1 ARKNWP
7 LVSSIAGPSL
17 NRRDFLLSAAAAT
30 ASVALPSRGFAKV
43 PAAYD
48 RNASPPTTSIADF
61 IAWMI
66 VNRGEDPLYLGQRFD
81 RYQQLLE
88 HRDLFTDRD
97 KRAFL
102 MTPREEFC
110 L

>member
-1 ARKNWP
+1 
-7 LVSSIAGPSL
+7 
-17 NRRDFLLSAAAAT
+17 
-30 ASVALPSRGFAKV
+30 
-43 PAAYD
+43 
-48 RNASPPTTSIADF
+48 
-61 IAWMI
+61 MI

-81 RYQQLLE
+81 RFQQLLE

-110 L
+110 LKQNLAQAYDRPSSTSASA